1 MRKVIVTEWMSLD
14 GVVQAPGEPD
24 EDLTGGFQHGGWHL
38 GYFDDISMGWVVKN
52 LTEAGGFLF
61 GRRTYEGFAGHW
73 PNASEEEQMVARPLN
88 TLPKYVASTTL
99 TDPLEWENSTVLQ
112 GDVAEAV
119 LALKQE
125 EGADL
130 LVIGSTQLVK
140 TLIEHDLVD
149 EYRLMIDPVV
159 LGGGKRLF
167 HDDGALR
174 SLRLVDSQVVIDR
187 RDPRHLRTRL
197 RLGAK
202 ALELTGR
209 ETDPAFEDTPEVPA
223 VAEPDLGAD
232 PFDGA
237 VGRAEQ
243 HARPVDAKPM
253 DMVGERLAE
262 RVSERATE
270 VVGIERERVGD
281 PGGAQ
286 VGLGEV
292 VGDEP
297 RRSHRGQLGPCWVRG

>member
-1 MRKVIVTEWMSLD
+1 MRKVIVNEWMSLD

-38 GYFDDISMGWVVKN
+38 GYFDDTSREWMVKN

-73 PNASEEEQMVARPLN
+73 PNASEEEQVIARPLN

-99 TDPLEWENSTVLQ
+99 TDPLGWENSTVLQ

-130 LVIGSTQLVK
+130 LVIGSSRLAK

-159 LGGGKRLF
+159 LGGGKRIF

-174 SLRLVDSQVVIDR
+174 SLRLVDSRVV
-187 RDPRHLRTRL
+187 TT
-197 RLGAK
+197 GAIL
-202 ALELTGR
+202 ATY
-209 ETDPAFEDTPEVPA
+209 V
-223 VAEPDLGAD
+223 
-232 PFDGA
+232 
-237 VGRAEQ
+237 RA
-243 HARPVDAKPM
+243 
-253 DMVGERLAE
+253 
-262 RVSERATE
+262 
-270 VVGIERERVGD
+270 
-281 PGGAQ
+281 
-286 VGLGEV
+286 
-292 VGDEP
+292 
-297 RRSHRGQLGPCWVRG
+297 